1 MSSRYRFYFAFYYIT
16 VYNTSQ
22 RRNDAFVCLISKK
35 QWPRKVLKR
44 PLRSSNHFQ
53 NNLFESRD
61 IYSHYFAPNY
71 SFFAP
76 RDSRHKL
83 KSLEAEIEVYKKS
96 IIKEEERNELLAS
109 ILNRSENDANTS
121 RKLIAQ
127 NLSKQDAMKVEFGA
141 YTRTLQETEQ
151 ALNRATAVRFPD

>member
-1 MSSRYRFYFAFYYIT
+1 MKAET
-16 VYNTSQ
+16 
-22 RRNDAFVCLISKK
+22 FVEIILLQIILFFFL
-35 QWPRKVLKR
+35 PR
-44 PLRSSNHFQ
+44 
-53 NNLFESRD
+53 
-61 IYSHYFAPNY
+61 
-71 SFFAP
+71 

-96 IIKEEERNELLAS
+96 ITKEEERNELLAS

-127 NLSKQDAMKVEFGA
+127 NLSKQDAMKVEFGT

-151 ALNRATAVRFPD
+151 ALNRTSAVRFPD